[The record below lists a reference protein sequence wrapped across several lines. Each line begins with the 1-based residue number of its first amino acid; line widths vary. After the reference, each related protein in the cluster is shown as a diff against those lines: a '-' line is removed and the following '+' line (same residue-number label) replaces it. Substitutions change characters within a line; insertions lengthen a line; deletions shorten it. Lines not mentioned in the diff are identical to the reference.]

1 MAESKERLEPIIKEN
16 LAENKNIKDLREREN
31 IMPKD
36 VEHWLKEIKT
46 TPIATPVNVGQ
57 QTVMTPTTPTN
68 VKIQLPV
75 TRTTFAAGF
84 KKSISE
90 AGRWL
95 SIFLFRLIKIKKG
108 NIEFKKD
115 E

>member
-1 MAESKERLEPIIKEN
+1 MAESKERLESSDQENLSSKETIKE
-16 LAENKNIKDLREREN
+16 LLEREA
-31 IMPKD
+31 IMPKE

-46 TPIATPVNVGQ
+46 TPTATPVNVGQ
-57 QTVMTPTTPTN
+57 QTVMTPTTPAN
-68 VKIQLPV
+68 IKIQLPV

-95 SIFLFRLIKIKKG
+95 SVFLFRLIKIKKG
-108 NIEFKKD
+108 NVEFKKD

>member
-31 IMPKD
+31 IMPKE
-36 VEHWLKEIKT
+36 VEHWLKEIKIPT
-46 TPIATPVNVGQ
+46 TTTVTIGQ
-57 QTVMTPTTPTN
+57 QVVMTPTTPTN

-108 NIEFKKD
+108 NVEFKKD

>member
-1 MAESKERLEPIIKEN
+1 MAESKERLNPTVEN
-16 LAENKNIKDLREREN
+16 SSVENKNIKDLREREN

-36 VEHWLKEIKT
+36 VELWLKEVKMPT
-46 TPIATPVNVGQ
+46 ATPVNIGQ
-57 QTVMTPTTPTN
+57 QVVMTPTTPVN
-68 VKIQLPV
+68 PVIQLPV

-95 SIFLFRLIKIKKG
+95 SVFLFRLIKIKKG
-108 NIEFKKD
+108 NVEFKK
-115 E
+115 EE